1 MRDGNGNHSPRRRFS
16 RIGAR
21 RTTSSYSFEK
31 IGFLPLVAD
40 DAWRFAMSQKAIEPV
55 RQVLEKCRDEL
66 RRNLFQLEQYGRII
80 EDETAPEMLDPAGSR
95 LSNEVLSRRL
105 ATERTLLQ
113 NVESAL
119 NRIQEGRFGR
129 CVSCGKEISTK
140 RLEAVPWARYC
151 IHCQGKLEGPR
162 RRV

>member
-1 MRDGNGNHSPRRRFS
+1 
-16 RIGAR
+16 
-21 RTTSSYSFEK
+21 
-31 IGFLPLVAD
+31 
-40 DAWRFAMSQKAIEPV
+40 MSQKAIEPV

-95 LSNEVLSRRL
+95 LSNEVLARRL

-151 IHCQGKLEGPR
+151 IHGHGKLEGPR